1 MKKILILG
9 AGRSASTLIEYLL
22 KVASISDYEVTV
34 ADTSLDLAQQK
45 TKNHPKS
52 RAIALDTNDETKT
65 REEIQRA
72 DLVVSMLPAFL
83 HPAIAKQCVKFK
95 KNMVTASYVSPEMK
109 ALDEEA
115 KKAGIILMNES
126 GLDPG
131 IDHASAMKIID
142 HIKAQCGKL
151 TSFKSYTG
159 GLIAPESDDNPWGY
173 KFTWAPKNVI
183 LAGQGTAKYLENG
196 KFAFIP
202 YHKLFTRTEPISIDG
217 YGDFEGYA
225 NRDSISYRSVY
236 GIEDVQTL
244 LRGTLRKEGY
254 CEAWNVFVQL
264 GMTDDTY
271 IIPNSEELTN
281 KEFLEL
287 FLPLEKEDTET
298 RLLDYLGHEMNN
310 EILYKLEWLGLFGDA
325 KLGVKNATPAMM
337 LQTLLEEKWKLKD
350 GDIDMIVMQHQFE
363 YEMPKKDKTN
373 DGKRHGG
380 DRSVT
385 KHKIESS
392 LVVKGDDAIH
402 TAMAKTVGLPVGII
416 TKLILEGNIKLTG
429 VQIPTVKEI
438 YLLLLEELEGLGVR
452 FVEKER

>member
-1 MKKILILG
+1 MKKILVLG

-22 KVASISDYEVTV
+22 KIAVTNDYEVTV
-34 ADTSLDLAQQK
+34 ADSSLELAEQK
-45 TKNHPKS
+45 TKNNPRS
-52 RAIALDTNDETKT
+52 RTIALDTNDETKT

-72 DLVVSMLPAFL
+72 DLVISMLPAFL
-83 HPAIAKQCVKFK
+83 HPAIAKQCVKLK
-95 KNMVTASYVSPEMK
+95 KHLVTASYVSQEMK
-109 ALDEEA
+109 ELDEEA
-115 KKAGIILMNES
+115 KKAGIILMNEA

-142 HIKAQCGKL
+142 RIKSEGGKL
-151 TSFKSYTG
+151 KVFKSYTG
-159 GLIAPESDDNPWGY
+159 GLIAPESDNNPWGY
-173 KFTWAPKNVI
+173 KFTWAPRNVI

-196 KFAFIP
+196 KYAFIP

-225 NRDSISYRSVY
+225 NRDSLNYRSVY
-236 GIEDVQTL
+236 GIEDVQTI

-264 GMTDDTY
+264 GMTDDSY
-271 IIPNSEELTN
+271 IIPDSENLTN

-287 FLPLEKEDTET
+287 FLPLEKEDIET
-298 RLLDYLGHEMNN
+298 RLLDYLGHEVND
-310 EILYKLEWLGLFGDA
+310 EILYKLEWLGLFTDT
-325 KLGVKNATPAMM
+325 KLGVKNATPAVM
-337 LQTLLEEKWKLKD
+337 LQTLLEDKWKLNE

-363 YEMPKKDKTN
+363 YELPNSHENK
-373 DGKRHGG
+373 
-380 DRSVT
+380 
-385 KHKIESS
+385 KHKTHKLNSS

-429 VQIPTVKEI
+429 VHTPTVKEI
-438 YLLLLEELEGLGVR
+438 YLPLLQELEGLGVR
-452 FVEKER
+452 FEEREG

>member
-22 KVASISDYEVTV
+22 NVASTSDYEVTV
-34 ADTSLDLAQQK
+34 ADTSLELALQK
-45 TKNHPKS
+45 TKKHPKS
-52 RAIALDTNDETKT
+52 RAIAFDTSDERKT
-65 REEIQRA
+65 GEEIERA
-72 DLVVSMLPAFL
+72 DLVISMLPAFL
-83 HPAIAKQCVKFK
+83 HPAIARQCVKLK
-95 KNMVTASYVSPEMK
+95 KHLVTASYVSSEMK
-109 ALDEEA
+109 ELDEEA
-115 KKAGIILMNES
+115 KKAGVILMNES

-142 HIKAQCGKL
+142 HIKAEGGKL
-151 TSFKSYTG
+151 TVFKSYTG

-196 KFAFIP
+196 KYAFIP

-225 NRDSISYRSVY
+225 NRDSVGYRSVY
-236 GIEDVQTL
+236 GIEGVKTL

-264 GMTDDTY
+264 GMTDDSY
-271 IIPNSEELTN
+271 IIPHSEELTN

-298 RLLDYLGHEMNN
+298 RLLDYLGHEVNN

-325 KLGVKNATPAMM
+325 KLGIKNATPAMM
-337 LQTLLEEKWKLKD
+337 LQALLEEKWKLKE

-363 YEMPKKDKTN
+363 YEIPGEKKPK
-373 DGKRHGG
+373 
-380 DRSVT
+380 

-416 TKLILEGNIKLTG
+416 TKLILEATIKLTG

-438 YLLLLEELEGLGVR
+438 YEPLLEELEGLGVR
-452 FVEKER
+452 FVEKVG